1 MNVLA
6 SAVGDLSRFEKDCVK
21 VKLRVDLGC
30 ALKQK
35 RRRRGIGN
43 QPNHH
48 VRFGS
53 SVPIDRRLSGARG
66 APGRSPDSQVSRFPG
81 RHLAARGRV
90 STVCGACV
98 GPWKTGILKTCR
110 PARPSRGLPLRS
122 RARGV
127 RCVPGVPEWPA
138 AGQWRGGHG
147 PTPHGAAP
155 RVASGAREV
164 TSQEGRRDARGGA
177 FAWAGI
183 PMSRIGT
190 PNSRAGFSAHPSR
203 GRLAPLTRNRLRAM
217 RAHRPT

>member
-1 MNVLA
+1 MRPRCRLA
-6 SAVGDLSRFEKDCVK
+6 DR
-21 VKLRVDLGC
+21 R
-30 ALKQK
+30 K
-35 RRRRGIGN
+35 RRPFATRLSSGSERLLCGATDCS
-43 QPNHH
+43 
-48 VRFGS
+48 FGS
-53 SVPIDRRLSGARG
+53 LVPIDRPLSGARGG

-147 PTPHGAAP
+147 HPHGATP
-155 RVASGAREV
+155 RVASVAREV
-164 TSQEGRRDARGGA
+164 TSQEGLPDAHGKA
-177 FAWAGI
+177 FAWADMGA
-183 PMSRIGT
+183 PMGCGGGAPRGT
-190 PNSRAGFSAHPSR
+190 PGQRR
-203 GRLAPLTRNRLRAM
+203 GGGDGPFRRSLS
-217 RAHRPT
+217 